1 MANTP
6 LETAVESLKPRLLQL
21 YETRQTPIVLIDG
34 RSGAGKST
42 LAKLISDSL
51 FREQEQA
58 PRIVHMDD
66 LYEGWEGLR
75 QGSQYLNSH
84 ILRPLVQNGKAQWQQ
99 WYWAR
104 NRRGGR
110 DPGNG
115 WREFQGHNLLIVEG
129 CGSISRESAELADL
143 SIWVESPRPTRKQRF
158 LARDSGA
165 FADYWDLWSSQ
176 EESFY
181 AEERSKEL
189 AKLQV
194 EN

>member
-1 MANTP
+1 MAITP

-34 RSGAGKST
+34 RAGAGKST

-84 ILRPLVQNGKAQWQQ
+84 ILRPLVQNGKAEWQQ

-115 WREFQGHNLLIVEG
+115 WREFQGPNLLIVEG

-143 SIWVESPRPTRKQRF
+143 SVWVESPRPTRKQRF

-181 AEERSKEL
+181 AEERSKDL
-189 AKLQV
+189 AKLQI